1 MLNKGYVAFGSPQE
15 GDAVIN
21 EMLVYWAANDF
32 STADAEQYGWIV
44 PLQSGSD
51 FYCEPEAPAPE
62 LKACTCKNTW
72 ADEWC
77 DDPQATQTGCTKCDQ
92 DEAGSSWCIVD
103 EAPCAGSEDGE
114 DWFYC
119 EPDSRRLSATGAP
132 QVQGTG

>member
-62 LKACTCKNTW
+62 LKGCTCKNTW
-72 ADEWC
+72 ADEGC
-77 DDPQATQTGCTKCDQ
+77 DDPRPRKLVAPTATKT
-92 DEAGSSWCIVD
+92 
-103 EAPCAGSEDGE
+103 
-114 DWFYC
+114 
-119 EPDSRRLSATGAP
+119 RRGVGAS
-132 QVQGTG
+132 